1 MYLLAFLFAWY
12 LGVYYIKK
20 KFIDISKDNFSDLLF
35 YGFLGVLIGGRLGY
49 SVFYNL
55 QNTIEYPISIFYI
68 WNGGMSFHGGF
79 IGVLLSAAEIICH
92 DLVY

>member
-1 MYLLAFLFAWY
+1 MIHNLNPIFISIGNFHIYWYGIMYLLAFLFAWY

-49 SVFYNL
+49 
-55 QNTIEYPISIFYI
+55 
-68 WNGGMSFHGGF
+68 
-79 IGVLLSAAEIICH
+79 
-92 DLVY
+92 